1 MTFLCWLFSYRVA
14 ISGYNRVVRSAIKHT
29 VETLGGT
36 VSIDCMSAKDSH
48 LLIPA
53 AHGEKYRHSE
63 RLGVCAVT
71 ADWLVDSVASGRLLP
86 EAMYKP
92 APLPGKEREKF
103 VDGPSSGRVDVSQH
117 PWVKLPHS
125 QASKDFEQA
134 LGQRVTPNNDDTT
147 NTRPSSDRLGR
158 QHSVLKG
165 KQHKF
170 TMPSLAGTI
179 HSSRGAVNEAPSKE
193 QDVETGPRLESGGIS
208 MNQASVGR
216 VEDKAPVDNQP
227 TPKSLGDLS
236 QAMHH
241 VSSILHRIQAENNT
255 TSTSVSRET
264 DDGTKRPTK
273 KKSRP
278 IRSLAKASHTP
289 SNDDLF
295 DISQRVEYDI
305 S

>member
-1 MTFLCWLFSYRVA
+1 MTVLVSFFFFRVA
-14 ISGYNRVVRSAIKHT
+14 ISGYNRIVRSAIKHT
-29 VETLGGT
+29 VETLGGS

-92 APLPGKEREKF
+92 APLPGKEQEKF
-103 VDGPSSGRVDVSQH
+103 VDGPSSGSIDVSQH
-117 PWVKLPHS
+117 PWVKLTHS
-125 QASKDFEQA
+125 QASRDLEQP
-134 LGQRVTPNNDDTT
+134 LGQRVVHQNGRISTH
-147 NTRPSSDRLGR
+147 PSSDRLGR
-158 QHSVLKG
+158 QLSVSKG
-165 KQHKF
+165 KGHKF
-170 TMPSLAGTI
+170 AMPSLAGTI
-179 HSSRGAVNEAPSKE
+179 GKSRGAVNEAPSRGQDSNNGVNVE
-193 QDVETGPRLESGGIS
+193 QIRTGT
-208 MNQASVGR
+208 NQASIER
-216 VEDKAPVDNQP
+216 VEDKAPVDNRP
-227 TPKSLGDLS
+227 TPKSVGDLS

-241 VSSILHRIQAENNT
+241 VSSILHRIQAEHTT
-255 TSTSVSRET
+255 TSTSVSRES

-278 IRSLAKASHTP
+278 IRTVAKISHTP

>member
-1 MTFLCWLFSYRVA
+1 MA
-14 ISGYNRVVRSAIKHT
+14 ISGYNKVVRSAIKHT
-29 VETLGGT
+29 IETLGGA

-53 AHGEKYRHSE
+53 AHGEKYRHSK

-92 APLPGKEREKF
+92 APLPGKERESF
-103 VDGPSSGRVDVSQH
+103 LDGPSSGRIDVSQH

-134 LGQRVTPNNDDTT
+134 LGQRVAQNNDDTI
-147 NTRPSSDRLGR
+147 NNRPSSERLGR
-158 QHSVLKG
+158 QHSVPKG
-165 KQHKF
+165 KQQKF

-179 HSSRGAVNEAPSKE
+179 RSSRGAVKEAPSKGP
-193 QDVETGPRLESGGIS
+193 DVETGLRVEEGSIGIH
-208 MNQASVGR
+208 QKSVGK
-216 VEDKAPVDNQP
+216 VKDKAPVDNEP

-255 TSTSVSRET
+255 ASTSASRES

-278 IRSLAKASHTP
+278 IRTLAKVSHTP